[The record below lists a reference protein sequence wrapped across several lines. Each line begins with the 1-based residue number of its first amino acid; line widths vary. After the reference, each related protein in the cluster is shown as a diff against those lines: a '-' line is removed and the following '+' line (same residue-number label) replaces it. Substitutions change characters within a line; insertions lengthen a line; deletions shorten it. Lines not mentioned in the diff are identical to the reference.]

1 MGHQPL
7 STSLLWEDFWAT
19 VSFWGNG
26 GCKGKPWQTLKN
38 IFITQIQFIQLILWV
53 NIFGEVGI
61 ANICILLSHFIIS
74 QCKYTYQGCVPT
86 CSNYGEK
93 LILELECGKP
103 CQISNQHHCHHHH
116 YHCQPTLS
124 SPKSFHYKTY
134 IFFLTIPS
142 KSYRWL
148 SNKGWQVRL
157 ISLTLG
163 TVYLPQQ
170 AGTFPLCHPLLSRN
184 IFFICSKLFSQKAL
198 NCPWWIIMKTDRS
211 EFPWKILFL

>member
-1 MGHQPL
+1 MSTGHCPIAINHQPHYCVR
-7 STSLLWEDFWAT
+7 TSGQLFLFGETEDAKESHGRLW
-19 VSFWGNG
+19 
-26 GCKGKPWQTLKN
+26 KN
-38 IFITQIQFIQLILWV
+38 ISITQIQFIQLILWV

-61 ANICILLSHFIIS
+61 ANIYILLPHFIIS

-124 SPKSFHYKTY
+124 SPKSFQYKTY
-134 IFFLTIPS
+134 IFYFADILTPEPT

-157 ISLTLG
+157 ISLSLD

-170 AGTFPLCHPLLSRN
+170 VGTFPPAIPYCLEISSLSAQN
-184 IFFICSKLFSQKAL
+184 FWVKKNAPVHGS
-198 NCPWWIIMKTDRS
+198 
-211 EFPWKILFL
+211 